1 MYRCVRINI
10 VYVNKQL
17 ATVYLL
23 LQFYPKCNEIFW
35 HSFFLIIY
43 KFHPMQDYIYTI
55 RQKIDGLKTAIMYST
70 SNDVLKLPTHIVHTL
85 KVDDNG
91 CLWFIVPKPSQHI
104 TAFENKFPVE
114 LQYFK
119 KGSPDVINV
128 HGAAQI
134 VTDEAAIAAIDFV
147 SEERKSE
154 LLVNH
159 IFLNVKMMQV
169 ELNELEVE
177 RRSFWQSLKHSM
189 LQLIAPPVHHQTFDL
204 SI

>member
-1 MYRCVRINI
+1 
-10 VYVNKQL
+10 
-17 ATVYLL
+17 
-23 LQFYPKCNEIFW
+23 
-35 HSFFLIIY
+35 
-43 KFHPMQDYIYTI
+43 MQDYIFTI
-55 RQKIDGLKTAIMYST
+55 RQKIESLKTAIMYST

-91 CLWFIVPKPSQHI
+91 YLWFIVPKPTQQI
-104 TAFENKFPVE
+104 AAFESKFPVE

-134 VTDEAAIAAIDFV
+134 VTDEAIIAAIDFM
-147 SEERKSE
+147 SEERKAE

-177 RRSFWQSLKHSM
+177 RKTFWQSLKQSV
-189 LQLIAPPVHHQTFDL
+189 LELIAPPSHHQTYDL
-204 SI
+204 SV

>member
-1 MYRCVRINI
+1 
-10 VYVNKQL
+10 
-17 ATVYLL
+17 
-23 LQFYPKCNEIFW
+23 
-35 HSFFLIIY
+35 
-43 KFHPMQDYIYTI
+43 
-55 RQKIDGLKTAIMYST
+55 MYST

-91 CLWFIVPKPSQHI
+91 YLWFIVPKPTQQI
-104 TAFENKFPVE
+104 AAFESKFPVE

-134 VTDEAAIAAIDFV
+134 VTDEAIIAAIDFM
-147 SEERKSE
+147 SEERKAE

-177 RRSFWQSLKHSM
+177 RKTFWQSLKQSV
-189 LQLIAPPVHHQTFDL
+189 LELIAPPSHHQTYDL
-204 SI
+204 SV

>member
-1 MYRCVRINI
+1 
-10 VYVNKQL
+10 
-17 ATVYLL
+17 
-23 LQFYPKCNEIFW
+23 
-35 HSFFLIIY
+35 
-43 KFHPMQDYIYTI
+43 MQDYIFTI
-55 RQKIDGLKTAIMYST
+55 RQKIESLKTAIMYST

-91 CLWFIVPKPSQHI
+91 YLWFIVPKPTQQI
-104 TAFENKFPVE
+104 AAFESKFPVE

-134 VTDEAAIAAIDFV
+134 VTDEATIATIDFI
-147 SEERKSE
+147 SEERKAE

-177 RRSFWQSLKHSM
+177 RKTFWQSLKQSV
-189 LQLIAPPVHHQTFDL
+189 LELIAPPAHHQTHDL
-204 SI
+204 SV

>member
-1 MYRCVRINI
+1 
-10 VYVNKQL
+10 
-17 ATVYLL
+17 
-23 LQFYPKCNEIFW
+23 
-35 HSFFLIIY
+35 
-43 KFHPMQDYIYTI
+43 MQDYIFTI
-55 RQKIDGLKTAIMYST
+55 RQKIESLKTAIMYST

-91 CLWFIVPKPSQHI
+91 YLWFIVPKPTQQI
-104 TAFENKFPVE
+104 AAFESKFPVE

-134 VTDEAAIAAIDFV
+134 VTDEATIATIDFI
-147 SEERKSE
+147 SEERKAE

-177 RRSFWQSLKHSM
+177 RKTFWQSLKQSV
-189 LQLIAPPVHHQTFDL
+189 LELIAPPAHHQTYDL
-204 SI
+204 SV